1 RNSSLIPVHS
11 MNIIS
16 FNLFHG
22 PHPLTR
28 LRLLDPDTDRRLVP
42 EPLTLGFFESGGL
55 SDCRPVISS

>member
-1 RNSSLIPVHS
+1 